1 MFRIT
6 TADLPEI
13 FSHASCSK
21 KHSFFKLSI
30 ASVLLFTLCLVFSG
44 GCFKTQELK
53 WSIQCALVGQ
63 LTLTQAGT
71 AHCVSASA
79 LKVFCNHVAVMAKS
93 GEYRLCAFLCISE
106 HFDTSIV

>member
-1 MFRIT
+1 M
-6 TADLPEI
+6 
-13 FSHASCSK
+13 
-21 KHSFFKLSI
+21 SI
-30 ASVLLFTLCLVFSG
+30 ASVLLFTLCLVFSV

-71 AHCVSASA
+71 AHCVSATA

-93 GEYRLCAFLCISE
+93 GDIS
-106 HFDTSIV
+106 HKNVTLSSDGSFTCSF